1 MTTER
6 FDYNTFCEELF
17 NLPMKNSSML
27 DDDRWADMS
36 TLRCRE
42 LVMQPAKKEAE
53 EPKKENKNKP
63 SKKFITKVMK
73 LFACGVEK
81 PETVAPPPE
90 LKKTPLNNKQSDPCF
105 RLVELSYQAEMV
117 KLQEEIENLKEQKR
131 TLVIKNRQKRLSRK
145 IRKANIE
152 KEANSS
158 SGVSSMDSSSDLDV
172 LFIC

>member
-17 NLPMKNSSML
+17 SIPMKNSSML
-27 DDDRWADMS
+27 EDGWADMS

-42 LVMQPAKKEAE
+42 LVMQPAKKTE
-53 EPKKENKNKP
+53 EEKQIEKPKKQ
-63 SKKFITKVMK
+63 SKFLTKIVK

-81 PETVAPPPE
+81 AEVVLPPPE
-90 LKKTPLNNKQSDPCF
+90 LKKPAAKEQADPCF

-117 KLQEEIENLKEQKR
+117 KLQEEIENLKEQKHS
-131 TLVIKNRQKRLSRK
+131 LMIKNRQKRLSRK
-145 IRKANIE
+145 IRKAQIE

>member
-1 MTTER
+1 MATER

-17 NLPMKNSSML
+17 SIPMKNSSML
-27 DDDRWADMS
+27 DDGWADMS

-42 LVMQPAKKEAE
+42 LVMQPVKKTE
-53 EPKKENKNKP
+53 EEKHIQKPNKQ
-63 SKKFITKVMK
+63 SKILTKIMK

-81 PETVAPPPE
+81 VEMVAPPPE
-90 LKKTPLNNKQSDPCF
+90 LKKPAAKEQADPCF

-117 KLQEEIENLKEQKR
+117 KLQEEIENLKEQKHS
-131 TLVIKNRQKRLSRK
+131 LMIKNRQKRLSKK
-145 IRKANIE
+145 IRKAQVD